1 MIKIVLFSVFYLFFL
16 NDSRDETVDK
26 CNRQRTER
34 TRGRKRSNVQ
44 KKKAK
49 NSMCWIS
56 PAETW

>member
-49 NSMCWIS
+49 NRQHVLDLPS
-56 PAETW
+56 